1 MIYKILG
8 SLVRFCF
15 IWSNLL
21 HRFMVLIDVFFLQIS
36 LQFSGEKQFI
46 NPTTNP
52 FIKQKSK
59 LHRGCC
65 FVLKFVISNWIC
77 KKFYLERNPRQ
88 ISHSLTVLCFLQK
101 IFRSRWRQSETEL
114 VVTTAYW
121 IWTLSPQINFGMF
134 RQTTNLVFWKHYCM
148 EMWVNVPNVK
158 YQIRYSRCGK
168 SDYVNST

>member
-1 MIYKILG
+1 MFFC
-8 SLVRFCF
+8 RFLCNF
-15 IWSNLL
+15 P
-21 HRFMVLIDVFFLQIS
+21 
-36 LQFSGEKQFI
+36 GEKQFI

-121 IWTLSPQINFGMF
+121 IWTLSPQINFGIF

-158 YQIRYSRCGK
+158 YQIRYIRCGK
-168 SDYVNST
+168 SGLLRQNCTTPPVWMEFG